1 MFLYHLYRSKQTIHL
16 IHKTHPFPMTAPLIG
31 ITTYGRNDYNAYTL
45 PAEYVDA
52 VRRAG
57 GIPVLIPPGE
67 AHTAELLKRID
78 GLVLSGGPDV
88 DPELYDGIAHKM
100 IYGIDP
106 DRDETEMAL
115 AKSVAERGQPT
126 LCICRGAQVLNV
138 ALGGSLVEHLPDVVG
153 EEIVHRDVRSMWAQ
167 HPVTVDAGTKLA
179 EILQATSPTV
189 FSWHH
194 QAIRHPAKSL
204 TVVSRAEDGTIEAA
218 EHPTHPFL
226 IAVQWHPEAS
236 AMDDPVQQRL
246 FDALVEAARKHL
258 TG

>member
-1 MFLYHLYRSKQTIHL
+1 
-16 IHKTHPFPMTAPLIG
+16 MTPLIG

-67 AHTAELLKRID
+67 PHTADLIKRLD
-78 GLVLSGGPDV
+78 GLILSGGPDV
-88 DPELYDGIAHKM
+88 NPDLYDGLPHKM

-115 AKSVAERGQPT
+115 AKLVADGDHPT
-126 LCICRGAQVLNV
+126 LCICRGAQVMNV
-138 ALGGSLVEHLPDVVG
+138 ALGGTLVEHLPDEVG
-153 EEIVHRDVRSMWAQ
+153 EAITHRDERSIWAQ
-167 HPVTVDAGTKLA
+167 HSVQVAERSKLA
-179 EILQATSPTV
+179 NVLQTTQSTV
-189 FSWHH
+189 YSWHH

-204 TVVSRAEDGTIEAA
+204 TVVARAEDGTLEAA
-218 EHPTHPFL
+218 EKRDHPWL

-236 AMDDPVQQRL
+236 AMNDPVQQRL
-246 FDALVEAARKHL
+246 FDALVEAARERRRA
-258 TG
+258 